1 MNKPY
6 KVHLLMGYND
16 LYFDFTDSATAI
28 NFMMQ
33 ATRSFNPV
41 DSDKDT
47 LEVSLKIDGKSF
59 LQEVER
65 EEEDDF

>member
-6 KVHLLMGYND
+6 KVHLLMGYNN
-16 LYFDFTDSATAI
+16 LYFDFADSATAI

>member
-16 LYFDFTDSATAI
+16 LYFDFDDSATAI

-47 LEVSLKIDGKSF
+47 LEVSLKIDGKAF
-59 LQEVER
+59 LHEVEK